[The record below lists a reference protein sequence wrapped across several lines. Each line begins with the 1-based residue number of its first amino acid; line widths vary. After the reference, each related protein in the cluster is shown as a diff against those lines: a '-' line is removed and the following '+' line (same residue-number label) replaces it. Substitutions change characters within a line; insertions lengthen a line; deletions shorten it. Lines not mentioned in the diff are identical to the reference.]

1 MIVDG
6 CGDGAQYLEKD
17 LAGGVMVAVEG
28 KQHDAIHGGGRQYG
42 DGRYTSLHAACS
54 TKLFFVDL
62 TRNLWLLSNL
72 FSACVYVLIF

>member
-1 MIVDG
+1 MTPS
-6 CGDGAQYLEKD
+6 
-17 LAGGVMVAVEG
+17 M
-28 KQHDAIHGGGRQYG
+28 GGRQYG